1 MLNEKSIRTINEIKF
16 NKNFIKPLYESYN
29 ITKILEIIKYN
40 FSIENEINFPKDLV
54 NIEKRKQKIIL
65 FLIDGFGWRFIEK
78 FQSHP
83 FIKWAIKN
91 GILSK
96 ITSQFPSTTAAHV
109 TLFHSGLTVGQS
121 GIYEWNYYEPKVDN
135 LISPLIFSFSGDK
148 KRNTLKIAGI
158 KSSQIYPNKTF
169 YQFLK
174 KHRIKSFIFQYHDYT
189 PSTYSDYLFRGANV
203 FPYKT
208 LTEAITKLFQVLNN
222 ENEQSYYFLYF
233 DVIDSISHQY
243 GPNSTQLENE
253 ILIFL
258 DIMEKIFLPN
268 FTKLKNV
275 IFMMTAD
282 HGHVEVDPKTCFYL
296 NKKIPSIKKYLKTNK
311 KGELLIPAGS
321 PRDMFLYIKEEYLPY
336 VKKILEKKLNGMAE
350 IFETKQLIKDGFFG
364 KKISKKF
371 LERVGNLVIL
381 PYKNQLVWWY
391 EKGRFEQKFFGHH
404 GGLTKEEMEINLF
417 FIKN

>member
-1 MLNEKSIRTINEIKF
+1 MLNKKSISAINQSHF
-16 NKNFIKPLYESYN
+16 TKNFIQPLYGSYS
-29 ITKILEIIKYN
+29 IIKTLEIVKYYFGIN
-40 FSIENEINFPKDLV
+40 KEINFPKDL
-54 NIEKRKQKIIL
+54 IDLGKKPKKIIL

-78 FQSHP
+78 FQSHR
-83 FIKWAIKN
+83 FIKWTVEN

-109 TLFHSGLTVGQS
+109 TFFHSELPVGQS
-121 GIYEWNYYEPKVDN
+121 GLYEWNYYEPKVDN

-148 KRNTLKIAGI
+148 KRNTLKTAGI
-158 KSSQIYPNKTF
+158 KASQIYPNKTF

-174 KHRIKSFIFQYHDYT
+174 KNKIEPYIFQYHDYT

-203 FPYKT
+203 YPYKT

-243 GPNSTQLENE
+243 GPKSAQLENE

-268 FTKLKNV
+268 FNKLQNA

-282 HGHVEVDPKTCFYL
+282 HGHVEIDPRTCFYI
-296 NKKIPSIKKYLKTNK
+296 NKKFPSIKNYLKTNK
-311 KGELLIPAGS
+311 EGKLLAPAGS
-321 PRDMFLYIKEEYLPY
+321 PRDMFLYIEEEYLPS
-336 VKKILEKKLNGMAE
+336 VKEILGKKLNGMAE
-350 IFETKQLIKDGFFG
+350 ILETKQLIKNGFFG
-364 KKISKKF
+364 DKISKKF
-371 LERVGNLVIL
+371 LNRVGNLVIL
-381 PYKNQLVWWY
+381 PYKNQTVWWY
-391 EKGRFEQKFFGHH
+391 EKGRFEQRFFGHH
-404 GGLTKEEMEINLF
+404 GGLTKEEMEIGLF
-417 FIKN
+417 VV